1 MELILVRHAEPATP
15 APGEVGPEDPPLGER
30 GRNQAAQ
37 VAEWLARDAL
47 DRIVSSPARRA
58 RETAQATA
66 DRLGLEVA
74 IDDRLRDAE
83 TVGGAYVPIEVARE
97 RDPESYR
104 ARMEAYRD
112 ASRLGPIAD
121 RVNAAL
127 DEWAARHRGGRVAVF
142 CHGTVVNAFAVRV
155 LGLGDSGFLAPA
167 YASGHRF
174 MVASSGARSVGS
186 LNETAYLI
194 E

>member
-1 MELILVRHAEPATP
+1 MELILVRHAEPAIP
-15 APGEVGPEDPPLGER
+15 EVGEVGPGDPPLGER

-58 RETAQATA
+58 RETAEATA
-66 DRLGLEVA
+66 TRLGLEVV

-83 TVGGAYVPIEVARE
+83 PAGEAYVPIEVARE
-97 RDPESYR
+97 RDPGSYR
-104 ARMEAYRD
+104 ARMDAYRD
-112 ASRLGPIAD
+112 ASRLGSIAG
-121 RVNAAL
+121 RVNASL

-142 CHGTVVNAFAVRV
+142 CHGSVVNAFAVRV

-167 YASGHRF
+167 FASGHRF
-174 MVASSGARSVGS
+174 LVASSGVRSVKS
-186 LNETAYLI
+186 LNETAYLMM
-194 E
+194 